1 MGSSHRLVRWGN
13 DSPESVSYKL
23 YKREIPDLF
32 LMLMVYIRRQRQR
45 LSPEEE
51 ARIALLA
58 PFRRGVSVRV
68 KANAQ
73 KAYPG
78 ETAEVVRV
86 GAAANA
92 NILVRCR
99 FGRDLCGRSVL
110 RWVPI
115 EELVPC
121 EPVEEFPLQ
130 KTSA

>member
-1 MGSSHRLVRWGN
+1 
-13 DSPESVSYKL
+13 
-23 YKREIPDLF
+23 
-32 LMLMVYIRRQRQR
+32 MLMVYIRRQRQR

-92 NILVRCR
+92 NIRSVAGLTVT
-99 FGRDLCGRSVL
+99 CGRSVL

-115 EELVPC
+115 EELVPG
-121 EPVEEFPLQ
+121 EPVEEFLFS